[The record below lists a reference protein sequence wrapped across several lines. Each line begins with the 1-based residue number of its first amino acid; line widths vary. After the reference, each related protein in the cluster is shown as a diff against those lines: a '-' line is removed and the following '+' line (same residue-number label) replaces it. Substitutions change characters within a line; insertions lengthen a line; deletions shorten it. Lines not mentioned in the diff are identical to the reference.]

1 MTKDVE
7 IFSSGA
13 DTTASENDNSN
24 ENNNNNNMSR
34 RIRQRSIWSILLIIL
49 GLGILF
55 GLSTWYLLGP
65 KFSSN
70 SETRIYYTGAWQR
83 NGQLRAR
90 TAAEETEWQPFLQSV
105 AQNDYALET
114 LEKLYDGVSD
124 SFRRS
129 VWSQFLINAQGGEYS
144 GQENVTGAEGR
155 WAPQI
160 DLDIDRTLIQHFLF
174 RGTPTSTPIKQSLRR
189 ILVSYSEFD
198 PSIGYCQGMNFPVA
212 FLLTYFDA
220 EQAEEFFF
228 KMMKSLDFRR
238 LYIAKFDG
246 LREVIEVQE
255 ALMQDELPDLFNH
268 FHSVDVESMEYAVH
282 LYLTWFTE
290 GDLNLAAR
298 IWDLLPIYNF
308 DYAILFPRVVVA
320 ILKAHENELIG
331 KSKEE
336 ILLIMRN
343 SLNTTNPDAIT
354 NYLRS
359 SIRPE

>member
-1 MTKDVE
+1 MTNDVE

-13 DTTASENDNSN
+13 DTTAPEHDNIN
-24 ENNNNNNMSR
+24 ENNNKSH

-49 GLGILF
+49 GLGLLF

-70 SETRIYYTGAWQR
+70 SEDQIYYTGAWQR

-105 AQNDYALET
+105 AQNDLTDET
-114 LEKLYDGVSD
+114 LEKLFDGVPE

-129 VWSQFLINAQGGEYS
+129 VWSQFLINATGGEYS
-144 GQENVTGAEGR
+144 GQENVTGAEVQWG
-155 WAPQI
+155 PQI
-160 DLDIDRTLIQHFLF
+160 DLDIDRTFPHHFLF
-174 RGTPTSTPIKQSLRR
+174 CGTPTSSPIKQALRH
-189 ILVSYSEFD
+189 ILLSYSESD
-198 PSIGYCQGMNFPVA
+198 PSIGYCQGMNFIVA

-238 LYIAKFDG
+238 LYTTEFDG
-246 LREVIEVQE
+246 LREVIEAQE
-255 ALMQDELPDLFNH
+255 AIMQDEMPDLFNH
-268 FHSVDVESMEYAVH
+268 FRSEDVRSMEYAVP

-298 IWDLLPIYNF
+298 IWDLLPIYSFN
-308 DYAILFPRVVVA
+308 YAILFPRVVGA

-331 KSKEE
+331 KSKGE
-336 ILLIMRN
+336 ILMIMRN

-354 NYLRS
+354 NYLKS
-359 SIRPE
+359 SIYSE